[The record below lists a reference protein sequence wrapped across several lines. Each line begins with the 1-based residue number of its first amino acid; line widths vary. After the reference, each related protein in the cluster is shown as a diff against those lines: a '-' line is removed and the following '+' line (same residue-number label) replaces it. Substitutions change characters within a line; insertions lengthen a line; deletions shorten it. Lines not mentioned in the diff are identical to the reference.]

1 MSDIHDLL
9 HIFKLPAT
17 AIITI
22 ERSEL
27 FHWIT
32 TLPGFVL
39 YPRNLLL
46 PLVIPLPYKDGDKQ
60 SETPQKSGPS
70 HPPVVLP
77 SNTLPDT
84 DSTSQGHVS
93 SDQTAISKPEIV

>member
-1 MSDIHDLL
+1 
-9 HIFKLPAT
+9 
-17 AIITI
+17 
-22 ERSEL
+22 L

-60 SETPQKSGPS
+60 SETPKKPS

-77 SNTLPDT
+77 SNVLPDT
-84 DSTSQGHVS
+84 DSTNQDHVNPSQM
-93 SDQTAISKPEIV
+93 TLPAAPKPEIV